1 MKKSVRKQRKSLRN
15 KRRNTKKHSRK
26 SVSGGATN
34 CRIAEFAKR
43 TKNGTYVLPDFWES
57 LNPYTQ
63 NEYTNAKIA
72 CAEQRKKEEEQR
84 KKEELEKR
92 KREEQMER
100 NAQSRLTTFTLDEIP
115 HT

>member
-72 CAEQRKKEEEQR
+72 CAEQRKKEE
-84 KKEELEKR
+84 LEKR

-100 NAQSRLTTFTLDEIP
+100 NAQSRLATFTLAEIP